1 MHSKKGSLA
10 QPSANLLRTSSH
22 GFSRVSIQST
32 AAVLLLM
39 IAILLSRVMSPDR
52 LVTPDEAH
60 WLTRSGN
67 FYYALTRGD
76 FADTYQIEHPGVLT
90 MWAGMFAFVSHYP
103 TYSDQVPGQLNRWGD
118 YMGAFLRSR
127 GYDPMDLLIA
137 SRVNMV
143 ILITVVLIAAFWAAS
158 RLLGFWPALIGF
170 LLIAM
175 DPFHTALSRLLHVD
189 GLPSSLALLSLLPF
203 FNYLYRGRQKSDLV
217 LSGIAAGLAWL
228 TKSPMLFL
236 IPFVGLLMF
245 LELVEKWRMQLR
257 LIRND
262 LWQFAI
268 PLILWGSVGLA
279 VFVLLWP
286 SMWVDPVHTLRRML
300 GGMVMYA
307 GQGHDSQLYFNGE
320 VYEGDPGDYFYPIT
334 YLWRT
339 TPVVLLGMVL
349 AALALAFP
357 KAELIPFTNRRPLG
371 MLLLFALLFTIFMT
385 LGAKKF
391 DRYLL
396 PIYPPLDLVAG
407 MGWVAAVKWIRQRW
421 PETTSRVATPAL
433 LLAALVG
440 QAVGTASSYPYYF
453 SYYNPLLGGTVRAP
467 EVMMVGWGEGLDQAA
482 RFLNNQPG
490 ANERQVATGVWMT
503 TFSYFYKGPVLTT
516 RFEPGATT
524 IQDWMDSDYYVL
536 YINEVQREKVSRE
549 LIDYFAALRP
559 IHVVRINGLDYAYI
573 YDIRDLPPP
582 DFLNLTPTSQIGESE
597 MTAVGDVQSIDV
609 GRWR

>member
-1 MHSKKGSLA
+1 MSSKNYWVD
-10 QPSANLLRTSSH
+10 QPTEHALRVPTNKLSWL
-22 GFSRVSIQST
+22 SIRNT
-32 AAVLLLM
+32 AAVVLLL
-39 IAILLSRVMSPDR
+39 AVILLPRAVALDR

-67 FYYALTRGD
+67 FYYALSRGE

-90 MWAGMFAFVSHYP
+90 MWAGMLAFVSHYP
-103 TYSDQVPGQLNRWGD
+103 TYSDEVPGQLNRWGD
-118 YMGAFLRSR
+118 FMGEFLRSR
-127 GYDPMDLLIA
+127 GRGPMDLLIA
-137 SRVNMV
+137 GRVNMV
-143 ILITVVLIAAFWAAS
+143 LLITLVLIAAFWTAS

-189 GLPSSLALLSLLPF
+189 GLPSSLVLLTLLPF
-203 FNYLYRGRQKSDLV
+203 LNYLYRGRQKSDLV

-236 IPFVGLLMF
+236 IPFVGLLLF
-245 LELVEKWRMQLR
+245 LELVEKWRCGHR
-257 LIRND
+257 LARID
-262 LWQFAI
+262 LWQAAV

-320 VYEGDPGDYFYPIT
+320 IYEGDPGAIFYPIT

-339 TPVVLLGMVL
+339 TPVVLLGLVLTIIVL
-349 AALALAFP
+349 ALP
-357 KAELIPFTNRRPLG
+357 KAGLIPSTNRRPLG
-371 MLLLFALLFTIFMT
+371 MLLLFCLLFTPFMT

-407 MGWVAAVKWIRQRW
+407 MGWVAAVIWIRQRW
-421 PETTSRVATPAL
+421 PQRASRVAAPAV

-440 QAVGTASSYPYYF
+440 QAAGTASSYPYYF
-453 SYYNPLLGGTVRAP
+453 SYYNPLLGGTAQAP

-482 RFLNNQPG
+482 RFLNTEPG

-524 IQDWMDSDYYVL
+524 IQDWLDSDYYVL
-536 YINEVQREKVSRE
+536 YINEVQREKISGE
-549 LIDYFAALRP
+549 LIDYFAALKP
-559 IHVVRINGLDYAYI
+559 VHVVRINGLDYAYI

-582 DFLNLTPTSQIGESE
+582 GFLIGE
-597 MTAVGDVQSIDV
+597 
-609 GRWR
+609 